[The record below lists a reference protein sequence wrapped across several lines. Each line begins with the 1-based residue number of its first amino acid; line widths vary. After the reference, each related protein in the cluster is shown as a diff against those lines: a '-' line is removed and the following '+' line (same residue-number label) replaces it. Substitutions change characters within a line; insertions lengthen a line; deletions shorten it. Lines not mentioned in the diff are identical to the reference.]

1 MTTTIFWVGLICL
14 VVGAC
19 AGYLLA
25 QSASPTGKK
34 RRELEASLRAKEAEL
49 KAYQQEVTTHFVKT
63 SELIGNLTE
72 SYRSVHEHLAMSA
85 MNLAN
90 PDVSRKLLDAGSGRL
105 LPQIRENLPSSTAAP
120 KDYAPT
126 SGVLREDYGLRDD
139 HDEPQDR
146 MPLRAVKTTSDKY
159 AAPSEFDSDDLDD
172 DSESDPTLRV
182 G

>member
-14 VVGAC
+14 VAGAC
-19 AGYLLA
+19 AGYLIA

-72 SYRSVHEHLAMSA
+72 SYRNVHEHLAMSA

-90 PDVSRKLLDAGSGRL
+90 PDISRKLLDAGSGRL
-105 LPQIRENLPSSTAAP
+105 LPKTRQNLPSSTAAP

-126 SGVLREDYGLRDD
+126 GGVLREDYGLRDD
-139 HDEPQDR
+139 NDDGEDR
-146 MPLRAVKTTSDKY
+146 TPLRAVKTTADKY
-159 AAPSEFDSDDLDD
+159 AARPDFEDDLED

>member
-1 MTTTIFWVGLICL
+1 MTTTLFWVGLICL

-34 RRELEASLRAKEAEL
+34 RRELEVALRAKEAEF

-63 SELIGNLTE
+63 SELIGDLTE
-72 SYRSVHEHLAMSA
+72 SYRGVHEHLAMSA
-85 MNLAN
+85 MHLAN

-105 LPQIRENLPSSTAAP
+105 LPKIRQNLSSGTAAP

-139 HDEPQDR
+139 NDDSEDR
-146 MPLRAVKTTSDKY
+146 VPLHAVKTSSSKY
-159 AAPSEFDSDDLDD
+159 DARADLENDDFDD